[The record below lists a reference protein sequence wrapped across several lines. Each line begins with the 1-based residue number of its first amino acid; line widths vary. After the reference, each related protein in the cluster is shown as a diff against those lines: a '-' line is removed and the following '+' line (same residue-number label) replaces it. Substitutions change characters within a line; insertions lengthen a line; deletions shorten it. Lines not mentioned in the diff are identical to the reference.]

1 MHAYADDTQLYLSFS
16 PSVGTGELDAVTAIE
31 NCIRDIRQWMCVRK
45 LMLNDD
51 KTEFLLVGTRKQLTE
66 VSIDG
71 VRVGDYNISPSPS
84 VRNLGTWFD
93 PHLDMDVHITKMCSS
108 AFYYLYYIRHIRKYL
123 SRSSTE
129 TLIHAFITSR
139 LDYCNSLLYG
149 LPKYQLSKLQRVM
162 NASARLVYCAPK
174 SCHITPLLRE
184 LHWLPV
190 CYLIIYSTKYLVS
203 DWPMANA

>member
-1 MHAYADDTQLYLSFS
+1 MMT
-16 PSVGTGELDAVTAIE
+16 
-31 NCIRDIRQWMCVRK
+31 R
-45 LMLNDD
+45 LN
-51 KTEFLLVGTRKQLTE
+51 FCLLGHGSSSQ

-93 PHLDMDVHITKMCSS
+93 PHLDMDVHITKTCSR
-108 AFYYLYYIRHIRKYL
+108 AFYYLYNIRHIRKYL
-123 SRSSTE
+123 SRSSSE

-162 NASARLVYCAPK
+162 NASARSVYCAPK

-190 CYLIIYSTKYLVS
+190 IVS
-203 DWPMANA
+203 NIK